1 MKAKLEFEEDDFPAE
16 ATELSKD
23 ITQIVLDHFQS
34 KYNIDMSVSFHHYKL
49 LRLLIC
55 LKPYNLDMI
64 IDSLLE
70 IVEFIVDTH
79 DSNIAIMNDSVRNS
93 FKKRDEALHHFWEYH
108 CTANLLKDENLSFR
122 KKTAYRFG
130 MIHQISEH
138 MLKREAYL
146 LYAAFQVSNIKD
158 IKVDINLNETIQ
170 MLLSLPF
177 EYFNNIDSCNLK
189 NVSINQWRNIAAH
202 SSYECKNEAIEISY
216 SNHRTEIITLKELD
230 GVIAEIYSLRLFVKL
245 VTNLSLDILQM
256 KFPEY
261 ISESRFVPETTV
273 IDLNAYYER
282 FETRITSFKLS
293 DSIMIEDQ
301 IYKVN
306 GESYFEIE
314 IESTYILRLE
324 VVKLALLSL
333 LQLTKT
339 INEYNSTVKLEN
351 IVWVFKIIFLEED
364 DAILFLSI
372 SFDEVTILLKYPEG
386 YLEMIERKLLQSSEA
401 HIKSILKI
409 E

>member
-1 MKAKLEFEEDDFPAE
+1 MKAKLEFEEDDFPVE

-23 ITQIVLDHFQS
+23 IMQRVLDYFQS
-34 KYNIDMSVSFHHYKL
+34 IYNNDMSVSFHHNKL

-70 IVEFIVDTH
+70 SVEFIVDTH
-79 DSNIAIMNDSVRNS
+79 DSNIEIMNDSVRNS
-93 FKKRDEALHHFWEYH
+93 FKKRDEALYHFWEYH

-170 MLLSLPF
+170 MLFSLPF

-189 NVSINQWRNIAAH
+189 NVSVNQWRNIAAH
-202 SSYECKNEAIEISY
+202 SSYECKNETIEIIY

-314 IESTYILRLE
+314 IKSTYILRLE

-351 IVWVFKIIFLEED
+351 IVWVFKIIFLED

-372 SFDEVTILLKYPEG
+372 SFDEVTILLQNPEG

-401 HIKSILKI
+401 HIRSILKI